1 MNLHQIA
8 SEVFDNEA
16 QAILQLKNQLS
27 EDFDGAANAIL
38 KGSGKVITTGIGKAG
53 LVGRKIA
60 ATLASTGTPAFFFHP
75 TEALHGDMGMI
86 SKSDIILALSNSGET
101 EELLKILPFIKE
113 NGNILIAITGR
124 LRSTLARSA
133 HYVLNTTI
141 EREACPFNL
150 APTTSTTVQMAM
162 GDALALTLMKMRD
175 FKSSD
180 YARLHNGGSLG
191 KRLLLRIGDV
201 MRKEDLPVVTSDCDM
216 IALIHTMSKGGIGLV
231 VVCDE
236 SESIVGIITDGDM
249 RRTMEKY
256 RQQFFSLTANDIT
269 TKNPKTISPDAR
281 FERAESIMSEHKI
294 HSLLVAT
301 PDNKLLGVVE
311 IYDLIV

>member
-1 MNLHQIA
+1 MDLHQIA

-16 QAILQLKNQLS
+16 QAILQLKSQLS
-27 EDFDGAANAIL
+27 EDFDGAANTIL

-150 APTTSTTVQMAM
+150 APTTSTTAQMAM

-201 MRKEDLPVVTSDCDM
+201 MRKEDLPIVSSDCDM
-216 IALIHTMSKGGIGLV
+216 ITLIHTMSKGGIGLV

-236 SESIVGIITDGDM
+236 SENIIGIITDGDM

-281 FERAESIMSEHKI
+281 FERAEAIMSEHKI
-294 HSLLVAT
+294 HSLLVTT